1 MHADGDWPKRP
12 RTLRMLQISICIPF
26 QFLIVDADYF
36 DAGPG
41 LTGKNQQGGYSKS
54 LQLNSVGPD
63 RLDRLADNDD
73 DVDGKS
79 FTPNIVYYTQL
90 SEFVQLLTLT
100 FSSDI
105 HNNTA
110 LRFTTAKHHQGTK
123 KH

>member
-12 RTLRMLQISICIPF
+12 RTLRMRQISICIPF
-26 QFLIVDADYF
+26 QFLIVGADYF
-36 DAGPG
+36 HAGPG

-63 RLDRLADNDD
+63 RLDRLADHDD

-79 FTPNIVYYTQL
+79 FTPNLVYYTQL
-90 SEFVQLLTLT
+90 SE

-123 KH
+123 HISAPN